1 MPGAQ
6 ARTAQKPPT
15 VRWGRKNHQNI
26 IRGLSADYPRI
37 RGANA
42 TATALATAAAAA
54 AAKMLK
60 NVILVHRFL
69 LVKLYGCRRM
79 SCDLIG
85 FHMMSIICYLR
96 ISKGVL

>member
-54 AAKMLK
+54 AAAKMLK
-60 NVILVHRFL
+60 NVFLVHRTL
-69 LVKLYGCRRM
+69 LVKLF
-79 SCDLIG
+79 G
-85 FHMMSIICYLR
+85 FMLCSSINHQGFCLESYITAHLCAN
-96 ISKGVL
+96 I

>member
-6 ARTAQKPPT
+6 ARPAQKPPT
-15 VRWGRKNHQNI
+15 GRWGRKNHQNI

-54 AAKMLK
+54 AAAKMLK
-60 NVILVHRFL
+60 NVFLVHRTL
-69 LVKLYGCRRM
+69 LVKLYGFM
-79 SCDLIG
+79 WFLIG
-85 FHMMSIICYLR
+85 FLFDFIRFIRFYTVF
-96 ISKGVL
+96 I